1 MKQPTAAIPRL
12 PFQRLVKR
20 IAERNGIL
28 FRWKASAL
36 FCLQEAAEDW
46 MIEFFL
52 DSYVLAAHAH
62 RVTVMNKDF
71 FSLAAL
77 RFRYDKLLTP
87 VTFTDARMV
96 QILDMRPVQK
106 IRIQEVTEGA
116 PEHEHETR
124 GIFGQPLTGS
134 MMRQCLHCKSKERLF
149 VHSIK

>member
-12 PFQRLVKR
+12 PFQRLVRR

-77 RFRYDKLLTP
+77 RFRYDKLQFRP

-96 QILDMRPVQK
+96 QILDVRPIQK
-106 IRIQEVTEGA
+106 IRIK
-116 PEHEHETR
+116 R
-124 GIFGQPLTGS
+124 
-134 MMRQCLHCKSKERLF
+134 
-149 VHSIK
+149 